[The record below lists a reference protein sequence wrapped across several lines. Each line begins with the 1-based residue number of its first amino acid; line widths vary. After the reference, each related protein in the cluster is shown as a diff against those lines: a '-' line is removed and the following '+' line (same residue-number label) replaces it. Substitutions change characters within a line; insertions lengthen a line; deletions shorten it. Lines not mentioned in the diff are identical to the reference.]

1 MLMTRIKHILVVV
14 DPSAGARQAAV
25 DKAAHLARP
34 FGASIELL
42 ICDVESARDDNVFV
56 RTVHPSNT
64 ELLDLLDGLA
74 APLLEQG
81 LRVSKR
87 LIYGKSLHGSLLD
100 YIRESAANLVIKDTH
115 HHSFVR
121 RTFLTNTDWYLAH
134 DSTVPLMLT
143 KNKEWRRP
151 PVVMAA
157 VDPKT
162 KGGEDGSILNCAAS
176 LAARLD
182 GHLHVIHAFVPAAF
196 AAALATGTL
205 CKSRDY
211 TDAVQVENSYRY
223 RQIQHL
229 VSVYGVAPRHL
240 HVEMGTPKDCLT
252 SRVAQH
258 DVDVVVI
265 GASPHGR
272 WHRMLIGSTGSEI
285 LESLPCD
292 ILIARSPDLK
302 ERTGEHRRQR

>member
-1 MLMTRIKHILVVV
+1 MTRIKHILVVV
-14 DPSAGARQAAV
+14 DPSAGDRQAAV
-25 DKAAHLARP
+25 DKAALLARP
-34 FGASIELL
+34 FGASVELL
-42 ICDVESARDDNVFV
+42 ICDVESARDDNVLV
-56 RTVHPSNT
+56 RTAHPSNAQ
-64 ELLDLLDGLA
+64 LLDMLDGLA

-81 LRVSKR
+81 LRVGKR

-100 YIRESAANLVIKDTH
+100 YIRESTADLVVKDTH

-121 RTFLTNTDWYLAH
+121 RRFLANTDWYLAQ
-134 DSTVPLMLT
+134 DSPVPLMLT

-157 VDPKT
+157 VDPNGT
-162 KGGEDGSILNCAAS
+162 KGGEDGRVLRCAESI
-176 LAARLD
+176 AARLD

-196 AAALATGTL
+196 AAAVATGTL
-205 CKSRDY
+205 CNSRDY
-211 TDAVQVENSYRY
+211 TDAVQVENSYRC
-223 RQIQHL
+223 RQVGDL
-229 VSVYGVAPRHL
+229 VSACGVAPRHL

-258 DVDVVVI
+258 DVDMVVI

-272 WHRMLIGSTGSEI
+272 WHRMLIGSTASEI

-292 ILIARSPDLK
+292 ILIAGSPDL
-302 ERTGEHRRQR
+302 RTEGTH

>member
-1 MLMTRIKHILVVV
+1 MTRIKDILVVV
-14 DPSAGARQAAV
+14 DPSAGGRQAAV
-25 DKAAHLARP
+25 GKAALLARP

-42 ICDVESARDDNVFV
+42 ICDVEAARDDNVFV
-56 RTVHPSNT
+56 RTAHPSNT
-64 ELLDLLDGLA
+64 QLLDMLDGLA

-81 LRVSKR
+81 LRVAKR

-100 YIRESAANLVIKDTH
+100 YIRESTADLVIKDTH

-121 RTFLTNTDWYLAH
+121 RTFLANTDWYLAH
-134 DSTVPLMLT
+134 DSPVPLMLT

-157 VDPKT
+157 VDPSRT
-162 KGGEDGSILNCAAS
+162 KDGEDGRILHCAAS
-176 LAARLD
+176 LAARLA
-182 GHLHVIHAFVPAAF
+182 GNLHVMHAFAPAAF

-205 CKSRDY
+205 CKQRDN
-211 TDAVQVENSYRY
+211 TDAVQVENSYRF
-223 RQIQHL
+223 RHIEHL
-229 VSVYGVAPRHL
+229 VRAYGVAPRHL

-252 SRVAQH
+252 LRVAQQ

-272 WHRMLIGSTGSEI
+272 WHRMLIGSTASQI

-292 ILIARSPDLK
+292 ILIA
-302 ERTGEHRRQR
+302 HRRQRSRP